1 MPVRADVRKS
11 EDPKTPMQTPMLS
24 AIVREPLRRP
34 NRPSARADVRL
45 RCSRAWTRAPQAAA
59 RAVDGDPVEA
69 WVSGGV
75 RGSRVSRH
83 RVSYR

>member
-1 MPVRADVRKS
+1 MPVRVDVRKS
-11 EDPKTPMQTPMLS
+11 EDPKTPMWTPMLS

-59 RAVDGDPVEA
+59 RAVGVHPDEA
-69 WVSGGV
+69 QVSGGL
-75 RGSRVSRH
+75 RGSRDIIV
-83 RVSYR
+83 YR